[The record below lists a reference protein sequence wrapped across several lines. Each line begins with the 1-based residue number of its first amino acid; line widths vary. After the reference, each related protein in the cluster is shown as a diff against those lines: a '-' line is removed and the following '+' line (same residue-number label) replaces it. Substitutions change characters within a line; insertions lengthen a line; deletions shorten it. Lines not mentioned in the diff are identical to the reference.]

1 MKSAEG
7 IETRMARMVTN
18 LIRLEAIGSGQF
30 VRVRLP
36 RRSVCAKAGEIRFVA
51 PDNSDF

>member
-1 MKSAEG
+1 
-7 IETRMARMVTN
+7 MARMVTN

-36 RRSVCAKAGEIRFVA
+36 RRSLCAQAGEIGVVP
-51 PDNSDF
+51 PDNPDF